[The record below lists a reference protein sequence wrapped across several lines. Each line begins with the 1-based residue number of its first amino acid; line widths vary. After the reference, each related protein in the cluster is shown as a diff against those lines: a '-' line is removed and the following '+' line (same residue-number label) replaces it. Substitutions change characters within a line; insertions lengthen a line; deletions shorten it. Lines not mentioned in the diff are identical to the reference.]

1 MLFAAL
7 IACVTGNCIN
17 GSSLVGQPLGLGA
30 LPLGLGGLPLGL
42 GGQRGLFGLN
52 LGIQATNQ
60 VGQGSQNST
69 FGLGIFSFTRFDIC
83 VNKIINL
90 FLFPRP

>member
-1 MLFAAL
+1 MVKLIMLFAAL

-17 GSSLVGQPLGLGA
+17 GSSLVGQALGLGA

-69 FGLGIFSFTRFDIC
+69 FGLGLNIT
-83 VNKIINL
+83 K
-90 FLFPRP
+90 